1 MKLTDKRFWQG
12 CKKAVDELL
21 FWLFIVFAV
30 LLAIDLW
37 CVLLTA
43 IVCLFDVG
51 IRLLTLLKIFGAL
64 GIIFMLF
71 SNFALWLAMYSPKI
85 YKRIISIVW
94 YKRLKLLYFLTL
106 GYMNVYLLNLYY
118 IRFKY
123 SLYELTQYR
132 INVTYSILVMFPI
145 LNIPVYIV
153 ALQQCNHPLPFRLA
167 AKLYLQGRLTTNL
180 IQNDY
185 SNLIETETKK

>member
-1 MKLTDKRFWQG
+1 MKLTDKTILQG
-12 CKKAVDELL
+12 CKNAVNEIF
-21 FWLFIVFAV
+21 FWLFTVFAV

-51 IRLLTLLKIFGAL
+51 IKSLTLLKIFGAL

-85 YKRIISIVW
+85 YKRLISIVW
-94 YKRLKLLYFLTL
+94 YKRLRLFYFLTL

-118 IRFKY
+118 IRLRY
-123 SLYELTQYR
+123 SQYELTQYR
-132 INVTYSILVMFPI
+132 INVIYSVLVMFPI
-145 LNIPVYIV
+145 LNIPVYI
-153 ALQQCNHPLPFRLA
+153 ASIRRSKLPLLFSDA
-167 AKLYLQGRLTTNL
+167 TKLYLQGRLVTYM
-180 IQNDY
+180 IQKDY
-185 SNLIETETKK
+185 STLIESKT

>member
-12 CKKAVDELL
+12 CKNAVDELL

-51 IRLLTLLKIFGAL
+51 IKSLTLLKIFGAL

-71 SNFALWLAMYSPKI
+71 SNFTLWLAMYSPKI
-85 YKRIISIVW
+85 YKRLISIVW
-94 YKRLKLLYFLTL
+94 YKRLRLLYFLTL

-132 INVTYSILVMFPI
+132 INVTYSVLVMFPI

-153 ALQQCNHPLPFRLA
+153 ALQQCNHPLPFRFA
-167 AKLYLQGRLTTNL
+167 AKLYLQGRLATNL
-180 IQNDY
+180 IQKDY

>member
-1 MKLTDKRFWQG
+1 MKLTDKLFWQG
-12 CKKAVDELL
+12 CKNAVDELL

-51 IRLLTLLKIFGAL
+51 IKSLTLLKIFGAL

-85 YKRIISIVW
+85 YKRLISIVW
-94 YKRLKLLYFLTL
+94 YKRLRLLYFLTL

-132 INVTYSILVMFPI
+132 INVTYSVLVMFPV

-167 AKLYLQGRLTTNL
+167 AKLYLQGRLATNL
-180 IQNDY
+180 IQKDY

>member
-1 MKLTDKRFWQG
+1 MRLTDKRFWQG
-12 CKKAVDELL
+12 CKNAVDELL

-43 IVCLFDVG
+43 IICLFDVG
-51 IRLLTLLKIFGAL
+51 IKSLTLLKIFGAL
-64 GIIFMLF
+64 EIIFMLF

-85 YKRIISIVW
+85 YKRLISIVW
-94 YKRLKLLYFLTL
+94 YKRLRLLYFLTL

-132 INVTYSILVMFPI
+132 INVTYSVLVMFPI

-167 AKLYLQGRLTTNL
+167 AKLYLQGRLATNL
-180 IQNDY
+180 IQKDY